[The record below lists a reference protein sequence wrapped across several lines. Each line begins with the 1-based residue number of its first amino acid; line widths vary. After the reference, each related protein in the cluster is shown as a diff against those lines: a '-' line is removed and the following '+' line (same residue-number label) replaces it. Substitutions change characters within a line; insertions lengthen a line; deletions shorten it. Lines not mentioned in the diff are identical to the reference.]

1 MITSLDKYELEFEE
15 NINGKIT
22 KVKGNRMSDKV
33 TTQKPTAKAVKKTK
47 NTLSVYTYLNFKR
60 FGVAV
65 AIDDGIK
72 ITVLWFETHI
82 KFEKK

>member
-1 MITSLDKYELEFEE
+1 MHFEDIAPK
-15 NINGKIT
+15 NKLR
-22 KVKGNRMSDKV
+22 KKDLKMSDKV